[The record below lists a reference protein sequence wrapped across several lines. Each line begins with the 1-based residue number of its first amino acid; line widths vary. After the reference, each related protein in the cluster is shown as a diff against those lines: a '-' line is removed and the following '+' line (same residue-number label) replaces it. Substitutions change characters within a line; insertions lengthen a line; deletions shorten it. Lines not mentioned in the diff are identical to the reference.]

1 MPVTKNQ
8 LLRIRVIDRVL
19 RNKFRTAPATK
30 EFLRAQCV
38 EELFG
43 IDAASSGN
51 EVSLFTIDKD
61 LRLMRDEYDAPI
73 AYDRGSKEYYYE
85 DPNYSL
91 DGLGIGSR
99 ELVALESAAQLLSG
113 FADNPLLRQFAPA
126 IARLKDRLSLRKQH
140 DDLDDHLVEFE
151 VLPNYTGWSFID
163 RIFTAIK
170 ECRVIEFDYFYFD
183 VENTRRIRLHP
194 YLLKES
200 QQRWYIVGWSVERKA
215 LRLYGLER
223 IRSLEST
230 EEKFPISER
239 KNFNASEYFKH
250 TYGIFTLPDQAPSR
264 VEVQLDRRELLYARS
279 KPWHASQ
286 EELDDNE
293 HGGRMAWTIHVTPDF
308 KMELLSL
315 GDKVEVLKPQWL
327 RDEIAETLR
336 SAAGKYG
343 GRS

>member
-30 EFLRAQCV
+30 DFLRQQCI

-43 IDAASSGN
+43 IDSGRSGN
-51 EVSLFTIDKD
+51 EISLFTIDKD

-73 AYDRGSKEYYYE
+73 AYDRASKEYYYE

-99 ELVALESAAQLLSG
+99 EIVALESAAQLLSG

-126 IARLKDRLSLRKQH
+126 ITRLRERLSLQKKHEQDEEH
-140 DDLDDHLVEFE
+140 YIEFE
-151 VLPNYTGWSFID
+151 VTPNYEGWSYID
-163 RIFTAIK
+163 QIYNAIK
-170 ECRVIEFDYFYFD
+170 ECWVIEFDYFYFD
-183 VENTRRIRLHP
+183 RESTRAVQLHP

-200 QQRWYIVGWSVERKA
+200 QQRWYVVGWSPEREA

-223 IRSLEST
+223 IRSLQSGNDR
-230 EEKFPISER
+230 FPPSDR
-239 KNFNASEYFKH
+239 KSFDAGDYFKH
-250 TYGIFTLPDQAPSR
+250 TYGIYTIPDSAPSR
-264 VEVQLDRRELLYARS
+264 VEVQLDRRDLLYAKT

-286 EELDDNE
+286 EILSEDE
-293 HGGRMAWTIHVTPDF
+293 YGGQLAWTVHVSPDF
-308 KMELLSL
+308 KMQLLSL
-315 GDKVEVLKPQWL
+315 GDKVEVLKPEWL
-327 RDEIAETLR
+327 RNEIAQTLKLAVDR
-336 SAAGKYG
+336 YT
-343 GRS
+343 